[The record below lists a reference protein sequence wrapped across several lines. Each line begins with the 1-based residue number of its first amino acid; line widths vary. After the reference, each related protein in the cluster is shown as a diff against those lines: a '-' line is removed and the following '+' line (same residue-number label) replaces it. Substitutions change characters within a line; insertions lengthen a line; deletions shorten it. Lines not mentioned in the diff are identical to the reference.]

1 MAHEVENMFS
11 VKERPWHGLGT
22 VLENTPSIEEGIKLA
37 GLDWTVDLKEIAVDG
52 NVIKGYKAAMRS
64 DNQACL
70 GTVTDKYRILQNE
83 DAFKFFQ
90 PYLDTGIASLE
101 TAGCLKEGKRVWI
114 LARINNDEMVID
126 EKTNDRVE
134 KFLLLSNAHDGSAAV
149 RVGYTPIRVVC
160 NNTLTA
166 AEESVSSQLI
176 RVTHRGDVVGT
187 MEQVRTTMDVIN
199 RAFKATE
206 QQYKLLASKANI
218 KTEDLQ
224 NYVVQVFAQE
234 NNEKNKQLRQAAI
247 SNSLTEE
254 ILSKEMK
261 KKIEYV
267 IKVFEEEPV
276 HNNWT
281 AYNAVN
287 HYINHARG
295 RNLESAYNALWF
307 ESGKRTNKTALNLA
321 LAY

>member
-1 MAHEVENMFS
+1 MAHQVENMFS
-11 VKERPWHGLGT
+11 VKQRPWHGLGT

-37 GLDWTVDLKEIAVDG
+37 GLDWRVELKEIAVDG
-52 NVIKGYKAAMRS
+52 KIIKGFKAAMRS
-64 DNQACL
+64 DNQTCL
-70 GTVTDKYRILQNE
+70 GTVTDSYRILQNE

-114 LARINNDEMVID
+114 LAKINNDQMVID
-126 EKTNDRVE
+126 ERTNDRVE
-134 KFLLLSNAHDGSAAV
+134 KFLLLSNVHNGSGAV
-149 RVGYTPIRVVC
+149 KVGFTPIRVVC

-166 AEESVSSQLI
+166 AEESTASQLI

-187 MEQVRTTMDVIN
+187 MEQVRTSMDVIN
-199 RAFKATE
+199 KAFKATE
-206 QQYKLLASKANI
+206 EQYKLLASKANI

-224 NYVVQVFAQE
+224 NYVVRVFAQE

-247 SNSLTEE
+247 NNTLTKEM
-254 ILSKEMK
+254 LSKEMQN
-261 KKIEYV
+261 KIDYV
-267 IKVFEEEPV
+267 TKVFEQELV

-287 HYINHARG
+287 HYINHERG

-307 ESGKRTNKTALNLA
+307 ESGKILNREALKLA